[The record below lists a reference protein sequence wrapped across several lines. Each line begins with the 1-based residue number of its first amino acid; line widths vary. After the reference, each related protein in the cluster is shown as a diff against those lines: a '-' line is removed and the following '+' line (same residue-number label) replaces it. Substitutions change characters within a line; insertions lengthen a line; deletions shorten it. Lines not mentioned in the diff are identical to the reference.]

1 MRELLP
7 KVKVVE
13 ARVGELVDVKVGDP
27 VAVQLTLDLGALA
40 ATDLSV
46 ELVLGHEKG
55 DGDLV
60 APLLVPL
67 RRTGGPDSAAVYE
80 GAHPVER
87 SGSYA
92 YGLRMRPSDRLGDPT
107 DLLRDM
113 VRWIG

>member
-1 MRELLP
+1 
-7 KVKVVE
+7 
-13 ARVGELVDVKVGDP
+13 VKVGDP
-27 VAVQLTLDLGALA
+27 VAVHITLDLGTLPA
-40 ATDLSV
+40 ADLTV

-80 GAHPVER
+80 GSHPVER